1 MELSGLCFIG
11 SKRGNASVKAGDYS
25 TYNGL
30 KIGLLER
37 HTYNDKF
44 LAFTKEKGFE
54 CEIVYYKTPTEL
66 SNALIKGEVDAL
78 VDSYIRTPEDETTI
92 EDFGETP
99 YYFMA
104 RKEDQAL
111 IDSLD
116 AAIDRMSIETPNWRS
131 DMYNKYYGSQDSKT
145 ELTADETALLEQMLQ
160 NKTRIKAVMK
170 PEMYPYS
177 WYEDGKARGII
188 AELFTETAK
197 ELGIDYE
204 IVPVS
209 TREEYN
215 QLLADG
221 KVDIWM
227 DMDGYYEDEEESKYK
242 ETDAYLDTT
251 VSVIHRRGSSGKIN
265 TIGVTEDHIAVN
277 EIISSIW
284 PDAEIVKMESENAC
298 ADAILKGRIDGALIM
313 SYTVQM
319 IARDDVQNRFSVD
332 VVQGASLSLK
342 MGVNADDDYNF
353 YGMWNKTLK
362 KVAANNSSELVQK
375 YLEIE
380 NQVSFQAYMF
390 DHPVYFVCIIVIICF
405 ILFIISLY
413 IQSLRARNKQLR
425 ISEQLSEAL
434 DEANRANNA
443 KVDFF
448 SKMSHD
454 IRTQMNAVLGM
465 TQIAKK
471 YKNNP
476 QKLEDALENITSEGH
491 YLLTMINSI
500 LDVNQLE
507 HGHIELNNRPFD
519 IAECLQDSMGILEP
533 LAVKKQQTLSV
544 SSTIKNRIVVGDSGK
559 YSQIMI
565 NIVSNAVKYTNMGG
579 KIQVSLDEVSE
590 NRYCFTCI
598 DNGIGMSKEFVKH
611 ICEDYSRAEDCRI
624 STSEGTGLG
633 MAVVKGFTDLMNGSI
648 DIKSEEG
655 KGTEIAVE
663 LSFAAPT
670 DEEKNLV
677 TEQFESD
684 ANDHLDLTGKK
695 SPSGG
700 G

>member
-1 MELSGLCFIG
+1 
-11 SKRGNASVKAGDYS
+11 
-25 TYNGL
+25 
-30 KIGLLER
+30 
-37 HTYNDKF
+37 
-44 LAFTKEKGFE
+44 
-54 CEIVYYKTPTEL
+54 
-66 SNALIKGEVDAL
+66 
-78 VDSYIRTPEDETTI
+78 
-92 EDFGETP
+92 
-99 YYFMA
+99 
-104 RKEDQAL
+104 
-111 IDSLD
+111 
-116 AAIDRMSIETPNWRS
+116 
-131 DMYNKYYGSQDSKT
+131 
-145 ELTADETALLEQMLQ
+145 
-160 NKTRIKAVMK
+160 
-170 PEMYPYS
+170 
-177 WYEDGKARGII
+177 
-188 AELFTETAK
+188 
-197 ELGIDYE
+197 
-204 IVPVS
+204 
-209 TREEYN
+209 
-215 QLLADG
+215 
-221 KVDIWM
+221 
-227 DMDGYYEDEEESKYK
+227 
-242 ETDAYLDTT
+242 
-251 VSVIHRRGSSGKIN
+251 
-265 TIGVTEDHIAVN
+265 
-277 EIISSIW
+277 
-284 PDAEIVKMESENAC
+284 
-298 ADAILKGRIDGALIM
+298 
-313 SYTVQM
+313 
-319 IARDDVQNRFSVD
+319 
-332 VVQGASLSLK
+332 
-342 MGVNADDDYNF
+342 
-353 YGMWNKTLK
+353 
-362 KVAANNSSELVQK
+362 
-375 YLEIE
+375 
-380 NQVSFQAYMF
+380 
-390 DHPVYFVCIIVIICF
+390 
-405 ILFIISLY
+405 
-413 IQSLRARNKQLR
+413 
-425 ISEQLSEAL
+425 
-434 DEANRANNA
+434 
-443 KVDFF
+443 
-448 SKMSHD
+448 MSHD

-633 MAVVKGFTDLMNGSI
+633 MAMVKGFTDLMNGSI